1 MFLNYFKTRISES
14 ADLQTTFMTGSG
26 CSMFNQQLFKATEFE
41 KLFNLLRKETAL
53 NGLQQP
59 PAPYTRLKS
68 QEEYQRIKQ
77 KKTNLATD
85 QRTNAKQVRQAF
97 TLLHN
102 NSTVDSDNKFC

>member
-26 CSMFNQQLFKATEFE
+26 CSMFNQQLFKATKFE

-77 KKTNLATD
+77 KEN
-85 QRTNAKQVRQAF
+85 
-97 TLLHN
+97 
-102 NSTVDSDNKFC
+102 

>member
-14 ADLQTTFMTGSG
+14 GDLQTTLMTGSG

-59 PAPYTRLKS
+59 LAPYTRLKS

-77 KKTNLATD
+77 KEN
-85 QRTNAKQVRQAF
+85 
-97 TLLHN
+97 
-102 NSTVDSDNKFC
+102 

>member
-1 MFLNYFKTRISES
+1 
-14 ADLQTTFMTGSG
+14 
-26 CSMFNQQLFKATEFE
+26 MFNQQLFKATEFE

-77 KKTNLATD
+77 KEN
-85 QRTNAKQVRQAF
+85 
-97 TLLHN
+97 
-102 NSTVDSDNKFC
+102 

>member
-14 ADLQTTFMTGSG
+14 ADLQTTLLTSSG
-26 CSMFNQQLFKATEFE
+26 CSMFNQQLFQAAEFE

-77 KKTNLATD
+77 KEN
-85 QRTNAKQVRQAF
+85 
-97 TLLHN
+97 
-102 NSTVDSDNKFC
+102 

>member
-1 MFLNYFKTRISES
+1 
-14 ADLQTTFMTGSG
+14 MTGSG

-41 KLFNLLRKETAL
+41 KLFNLLRKGTAL

-77 KKTNLATD
+77 KEN
-85 QRTNAKQVRQAF
+85 
-97 TLLHN
+97 
-102 NSTVDSDNKFC
+102 

>member
-41 KLFNLLRKETAL
+41 KLFILLRKETAL

-77 KKTNLATD
+77 KEN
-85 QRTNAKQVRQAF
+85 
-97 TLLHN
+97 
-102 NSTVDSDNKFC
+102 

>member
-14 ADLQTTFMTGSG
+14 ADLQTIFMTGSG

-77 KKTNLATD
+77 KEN
-85 QRTNAKQVRQAF
+85 
-97 TLLHN
+97 
-102 NSTVDSDNKFC
+102 

>member
-14 ADLQTTFMTGSG
+14 ADLQTILMTGSG
-26 CSMFNQQLFKATEFE
+26 CSMFHQKLFKATKFE

-68 QEEYQRIKQ
+68 QEEYQRIKL
-77 KKTNLATD
+77 KEN
-85 QRTNAKQVRQAF
+85 
-97 TLLHN
+97 
-102 NSTVDSDNKFC
+102 